1 MSSKSAPQSKAS
13 GGRKKSDKKTP
24 QLEELEGVAE
34 KLGVRI
40 CYEPMN
46 GQVQG
51 VGGLCRV
58 RGEYRVI
65 VDRRF
70 KGPERVQVL
79 ADALRRF
86 DTSTLDM
93 SRSTRAL
100 LEPPRV
106 EDAPADPTAT
116 DESDS
121 DEQRAAS

>member
-1 MSSKSAPQSKAS
+1 MT
-13 GGRKKSDKKTP
+13 RKKSDKKTP
-24 QLEELEGVAE
+24 QLDELEGVAE
-34 KLGVRI
+34 ALGVRV

-86 DTSTLDM
+86 DTSALEM

-100 LEPPRV
+100 LEPPRI
-106 EDAPADPTAT
+106 DADGAEPPPDHATET
-116 DESDS
+116 DE
-121 DEQRAAS
+121 RAAS